1 MNLAYEVWI
10 PDVVLICVVVLA
22 LLRSDQVDTRFRI
35 YGVQLFLRYRRNRR
49 K

>member
-1 MNLAYEVWI
+1 MNVAYEVWI
-10 PDVVLICVVVLA
+10 PCVAFFCVVVLA
-22 LLRSDQVDTRFRI
+22 LLRGDRVDTRFRI